1 MLLSAYRRDDY
12 ADPKGFVV
20 QLGAVLEV
28 YPEWVIRGVTDPL
41 TGVQREQ
48 KFPPSIAEVVS
59 ACEELYGPVRYAADW
74 NERARR
80 QAEQADED
88 KLLKPGM
95 RNSRGRLVTY
105 QEAVAMGAKIHGA
118 FEH

>member
-1 MLLSAYRRDDY
+1 MLFCAYRKDDY
-12 ADPKGFVV
+12 ADPGGFVV
-20 QLGAVLEV
+20 QLGTVLEG
-28 YPEWVIRGVTDPL
+28 YPEWVVARVTDPR
-41 TGVQREQ
+41 TGIQSKQ